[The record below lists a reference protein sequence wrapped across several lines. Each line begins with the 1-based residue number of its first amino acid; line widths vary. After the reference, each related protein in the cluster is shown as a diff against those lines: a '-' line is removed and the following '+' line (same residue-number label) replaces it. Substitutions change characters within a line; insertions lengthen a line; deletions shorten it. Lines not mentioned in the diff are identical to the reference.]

1 MKTRGGL
8 LLTVS
13 LVTLMSAAPLD
24 DARASGALRHVLIEL
39 SMTVSPTAESLTRAL
54 NLQSLAQH
62 APEQEPLTQEQPEQ
76 DALAQEPTAQEP
88 AAPAR
93 PNINPYDRDIA
104 ITVPLNFNR
113 RVLGELPVLLTRDD
127 RFIVDSASFQ
137 VLIRPLLTEEAQ
149 ADLAAS
155 LEGIESFAPEEINA
169 TGIQLDY
176 DPEQLAVLVLRIDPT
191 RRLPQVLFQRGRPDA
206 PEQPPEDFSAYL
218 NTNLAVQRRVST
230 GDIDTPS
237 VFLNGAIRYKS
248 LVFEADVQGRE
259 DRFTGEYEVERRY
272 ARFVFDQPEDYRRW
286 YLGDLDP
293 ETRGRQ
299 GFVEMGGVGVARQRR
314 RFEPFRNNV
323 LAGAR
328 QLVLQEESTVRVV
341 RNGVFVR
348 EFRLDPGQYDLSN
361 LPLDTGSNDVQ
372 LEIEGVSGAFEQV
385 SYSAYLDSIDLE
397 PGDYEYGAYL
407 GVMNNGFF
415 GSPDYSGGEMAFT
428 GYWRKAFVNRPALG
442 LGLQASESV
451 QTATGQSQ
459 LILDNGAR
467 IQLDLSGSQS
477 DIAGAGYAAALSYDH
492 IFERD
497 GLADNWTVVAEFVSE
512 DFTTL
517 GNRFGNNPTSW
528 SFSAGYARRLNI
540 DWVANVS
547 ASYRMSRGNL
557 RGDSYSINAST
568 TYRITPEWSAQVGLE
583 YTDYERSSPFSGGF
597 GDGLGA
603 TVALIWTPRYDRR
616 GEVRYASARNS
627 GSVRFQQSPENRV
640 DSFGYVV
647 GSTYDDGRGTIS
659 GQVDYTSNRFDAT
672 LSHVAFG
679 RDFSN
684 ITDEQVTSLRIG
696 SSIAT
701 TGGRWAIG
709 RNIGDS
715 FAIVYPHESLR
726 GSPVI
731 VGESLE
737 GGRYTSRS
745 GAFGPALSNT
755 LASYVNQSV
764 RYDAMNAPVGYD
776 VGEGIL
782 RVRPTYRSGYAIEV
796 GSAAFV
802 SALGRVH
809 GNGDKPLALISGRV
823 RALDDPEAKPEL
835 FFTNSVGRFA
845 VQNLEPGK
853 SYRVELFTSP
863 AQGFEFTVP
872 EDSDGLLDLATVVVP
887 IDVVEE

>member
-415 GSPDYSGGEMAFT
+415 GSPNYSGGEMAFT

-776 VGEGIL
+776 VAEGIL

>member
-1 MKTRGGL
+1 M
-8 LLTVS
+8 
-13 LVTLMSAAPLD
+13 TLMSAAPLD

-701 TGGRWAIG
+701 TG
-709 RNIGDS
+709 
-715 FAIVYPHESLR
+715 
-726 GSPVI
+726 
-731 VGESLE
+731 
-737 GGRYTSRS
+737 
-745 GAFGPALSNT
+745 
-755 LASYVNQSV
+755 
-764 RYDAMNAPVGYD
+764 
-776 VGEGIL
+776 
-782 RVRPTYRSGYAIEV
+782 
-796 GSAAFV
+796 
-802 SALGRVH
+802 
-809 GNGDKPLALISGRV
+809 
-823 RALDDPEAKPEL
+823 
-835 FFTNSVGRFA
+835 
-845 VQNLEPGK
+845 
-853 SYRVELFTSP
+853 
-863 AQGFEFTVP
+863 
-872 EDSDGLLDLATVVVP
+872 
-887 IDVVEE
+887 